1 MSKKGTQELSCSGR
15 RNVSAVLILDSRFS
29 VVFLTVP
36 MQCLMLN
43 FVFFGDSCQ
52 SEKEILS
59 STVTLNISILIIFNF
74 GSSNSLGPCQKRSL
88 KLMCVLA
95 SEEIV

>member
-1 MSKKGTQELSCSGR
+1 MSKKGTQELSCSGQ

-29 VVFLTVP
+29 VVSLTVP
-36 MQCLMLN
+36 MRCLMLN
-43 FVFFGDSCQ
+43 FVFFGDGWQ

-74 GSSNSLGPCQKRSL
+74 GSSSLGPCQKDHL
-88 KLMCVLA
+88 N
-95 SEEIV
+95 